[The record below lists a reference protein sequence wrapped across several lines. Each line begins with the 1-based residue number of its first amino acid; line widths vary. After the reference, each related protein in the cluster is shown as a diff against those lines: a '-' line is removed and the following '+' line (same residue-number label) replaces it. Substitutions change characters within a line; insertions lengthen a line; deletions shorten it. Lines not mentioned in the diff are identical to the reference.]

1 MKIKAKRL
9 SDTAKLPTYGS
20 EKAAC
25 CDLYADLSDHCI
37 TLNPDVEVRNIGDNK
52 NSPIQRVSIVP
63 HQIVGIAPHETIKI
77 PTGWAFQ
84 PPEGYAGFIYARS
97 GLATKN
103 GLRPSNCVGV
113 CDEDYSGEY
122 IVAVHNDTNEYQFI
136 NNGDRIAQLEF
147 RPYEQAEFEEVDEL
161 DETERGVSG
170 FGSTGV

>member
-1 MKIKAKRL
+1 MNQMKIKAKRL

-37 TLNPDVEVRNIGDNK
+37 TLNPDVEVRNISGNE
-52 NSPIQRVSIVP
+52 NGPIQR
-63 HQIVGIAPHETIKI
+63 VGIAPHSTIKI

-113 CDEDYSGEY
+113 CDEDYSGAY
-122 IVAVHNDTNEYQFI
+122 IVAIHNDTDEYQFI
-136 NNGDRIAQLEF
+136 HTGDRIAQLEF
-147 RPYEQAEFEEVDEL
+147 RPYEQSEFELVDEL
-161 DETERGVSG
+161 DKTERGLAG

>member
-25 CDLYADLSDHCI
+25 ADIYCDLRVDKCI
-37 TLNPDVEVRNIGDNK
+37 ELNPDADFKHMEVNTDHFE
-52 NSPIQRVSIVP
+52 QVYVS
-63 HQIVGIAPHETIKI
+63 PHETVKI

-113 CDEDYSGEY
+113 CDEDYRSEY
-122 IVAVHNDTNEYQFI
+122 IVAVHNDTDKYQFI

-147 RPYEQAEFEEVDEL
+147 RPYEQAEFELVDKL
-161 DETERGVSG
+161 DETERGDG
-170 FGSTGV
+170 AFGSTGT

>member
-20 EKAAC
+20 EKSAC

-37 TLNPDVEVRNIGDNK
+37 TLNPDVEVRNISGNK
-52 NSPIQRVSIVP
+52 NGPIQRVC
-63 HQIVGIAPHETIKI
+63 IAPHSTIKI

-122 IVAVHNDTNEYQFI
+122 IVAIHNDTDEYQFI
-136 NNGDRIAQLEF
+136 HAGDRIAQLEF
-147 RPYEQAEFEEVDEL
+147 RPYEQSEFELVDEL
-161 DETERGVSG
+161 DKTERGLAG